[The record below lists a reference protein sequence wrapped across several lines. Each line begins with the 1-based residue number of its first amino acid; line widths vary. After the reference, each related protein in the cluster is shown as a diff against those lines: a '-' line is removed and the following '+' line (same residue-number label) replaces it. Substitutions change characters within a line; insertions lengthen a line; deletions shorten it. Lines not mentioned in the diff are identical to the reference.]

1 VTVSSSA
8 LLADLQQQVRLLEV
22 DLHDQ
27 VDRLPELEARLRSDH
42 SDASRA
48 QRTAESWT
56 AWLDAQVTQAAVS
69 WVLSCVFVRFC
80 EDNDLTTRRWIAGIN
95 DARGDGFARA
105 VDAQAAW
112 IQVNPRENDRAWLR
126 QAFTWLRGTRAG
138 ASLCPETDFVWW
150 WDLSAD
156 AAEALIGFFRRR
168 DGDGHLVHRFDSSDW
183 DTRFLGDLYQDL
195 SEAARKRY
203 ALLQTPEFVEEFIL
217 DLTLDPA
224 LDRFGLDGFR
234 IIDPAC
240 GSGHFLL
247 GSFKRLLAAWTEREP
262 GLEARQRVQRA
273 LDSIHGVDINA
284 GATAIAKFRL
294 MVAALRAAQASG
306 LDTPDAPD
314 FALHI
319 ATGDSLIWGASEGR
333 QLHADLIN
341 GQLLIDAHRYAWED
355 IDHHP
360 GILRRGTYHA
370 VVSNPPY
377 ITVKD
382 RATNRAYRQIYKTCA
397 GKYAMSVPFAELL
410 FALAI
415 RDQEVPGVVG
425 QITSNAFMKRE
436 FGKKLIEDF
445 LTGLDLTHVIDTSG
459 AYIPG
464 HGTPTV
470 ILVGNH
476 GYPRTETVRA
486 VLGIR
491 GEPSAPSDP
500 AKGQVWQS
508 IIENINSPGIQTK
521 YVTVADLPRK
531 RLATHPWSLSG
542 GGADELVRL
551 IDIAATCRVADI
563 AFRVGFYFVTGADEL
578 VVNSSR
584 LWRRIGFPAAYLRG
598 HVAGD
603 QVRDWTISSTDEV
616 ASPYAGNDLVPIEAD
631 SRMHQFYWPYRTRL
645 GARATFGGSTY
656 AAEGRPWWQW
666 HQFPPDRGAH
676 PLVLTFSQ
684 VATHNHFALGGKGI
698 AFNSTATIIKL
709 PAGATEDD
717 HIQLLGLLNSST
729 ACFLLKQVS
738 HNKGSTVDQHG
749 ARQTTVDWENFYQFN
764 STKVGNF
771 PVPVGA
777 PLAGGKKLDS
787 LAQELAMVTPGAV
800 VALEVPTR
808 EDLSEASARW
818 EAVRAEMI
826 AVQEELDWEVY
837 RIYGVLDN
845 DLTYVGNDL
854 PGLALGER
862 AFEIIL
868 ARKAA
873 ACEIETQW
881 FARHRSTPIT
891 EIPAHWP
898 SAYRELVARRID
910 LIESNPLLHLIERPE
925 CKRRWVSRPWDDMQR
940 DALTEWVLDR
950 LEAAD
955 LWRDDHGPR
964 VLSVAQLADLVRTDL
979 DLRDVLVP
987 FTGKPD
993 LDLTAELGRL
1003 LADEAVPYLA
1013 ADRYKESGMRK
1024 RAAWERTWELQ
1035 RREDAGEQVGK
1046 IPVPP
1051 KYGTGDFVTT
1061 AIWRHRGKLDV
1072 PKERFISYPGAG
1084 RDGDK
1089 TAVLG
1094 WAGWDHLAQAQ
1105 ALARL
1110 ILDRTQQEGWD
1121 TARLTPLLA
1130 GLAEL
1135 EPWLH
1140 QWHHQPDPLYGGSPA
1155 AFYTSFLDDQLQNNG
1170 LTRDQL
1176 AAWRPET
1183 GRRPRA
1189 RR

>member
-8 LLADLQQQVRLLEV
+8 LLADLQRQVRVLEA
-22 DLHDQ
+22 DLREQ
-27 VDRLPELEARLRSDH
+27 VDRLPELRARLRSDH
-42 SDASRA
+42 ADAARA

-112 IQVNPRENDRAWLR
+112 IQANPRENDRAWLR
-126 QAFTWLRGTRAG
+126 HAFTWLRGTRAG
-138 ASLCPETDFVWW
+138 GSLCPDTDFVWW

-195 SEAARKRY
+195 SEAARRRY

-234 IIDPAC
+234 MIDPAC

-247 GSFKRLLAAWTEREP
+247 GSFRRLLTAWTEREP

-319 ATGDSLIWGASEGR
+319 ATGDSLIWGSGGGR
-333 QLHADLIN
+333 QLHADLID
-341 GQLLIDAHRYAWED
+341 GELLIDEHRYAWED

-360 GILRRGTYHA
+360 GILRRGSYHA
-370 VVSNPPY
+370 IVANPPY

-382 RATNRAYRQIYKTCA
+382 RATNEAYRQIYKTCYRQ
-397 GKYAMSVPFAELL
+397 YAMSVPFAELL

-415 RDQEVPGVVG
+415 RDEEAPGMVG
-425 QITSNAFMKRE
+425 QITSNSFMKRE

-445 LTGLDLTHVIDTSG
+445 LTEIDLTHVIDISG

-464 HGTPTV
+464 HATPTV
-470 ILVGNH
+470 ILVGNCR
-476 GYPRTETVRA
+476 YPRTETVSA

-491 GEPSAPSDP
+491 GEPSPPAEP
-500 AKGQVWQS
+500 AKGRVWRS
-508 IIENINSPGIQTK
+508 IVENIGSPGTQTD
-521 YVTVADLPRK
+521 YVTVADLPRE
-531 RLATHPWSLSG
+531 RLTAHPWSLSG
-542 GGADELVRL
+542 GGAADLVSELERRNARLSELVEAPIGRAVR
-551 IDIAATCRVADI
+551 I
-563 AFRVGFYFVTGADEL
+563 GADDIYIRE
-578 VVNSSR
+578 
-584 LWRRIGFPAAYLRG
+584 RRTLATAEGREGYVRCFVIGES
-598 HVAGD
+598 
-603 QVRDWTISSTDEV
+603 VRDWAADEGTYV
-616 ASPYAGNDLVPIEAD
+616 LYPYDEGGRSRAGLESLLWN
-631 SRMHQFYWPYRTRL
+631 WRTSLLQR
-645 GARATFGGSTY
+645 GTFQGNMVDAGLQ
-656 AAEGRPWWQW
+656 WWEYMQ
-666 HQFPPDRGAH
+666 HTPSAYNT
-676 PLVLTFSQ
+676 PLSIAFAF
-684 VATHNHFALGGKGI
+684 VATHNHFVLTRGGEV
-698 AFNSTATIIKL
+698 FNKSAPVIKL
-709 PAGATEDD
+709 PERARVDD
-717 HIQLLGLLNSST
+717 HLRLLGLLNSST
-729 ACFLLKQVS
+729 ACFWLKQVS
-738 HNKGSTVDQHG
+738 HSKGVGGIGGGIGDEE
-749 ARQTTVDWENFYQFN
+749 WEPRFEFTG
-764 STKVGNF
+764 TKLQEF
-771 PVPVGA
+771 PLPDGA
-777 PLAGGKKLDS
+777 PLDRARRLDS
-787 LAQELAMVTPGAV
+787 LAQELASVTPSAV
-800 VALEVPTR
+800 AAREIPALGTLREARTR
-808 EDLSEASARW
+808 WKAIW
-818 EAVRAEMI
+818 TEMI

-837 RIYGVLDN
+837 RLYGLLDN
-845 DLTYVGNDL
+845 DLTYTGNDL

-868 ARKAA
+868 ARKGAA
-873 ACEIETQW
+873 GDVDTEW
-881 FARHRSTPIT
+881 FTRHRSTPIT
-891 EIPAHWP
+891 EIPVHWP
-898 SAYRELVARRID
+898 PAYRELVARRIE
-910 LIESNPLLHLIERPE
+910 LIESHRLLHLIERPE
-925 CKRRWVSRPWDDMQR
+925 CKRRWATRPWEDMQR

-955 LWRDDHGPR
+955 LWRDEHGPR
-964 VLSVAQLADLVRTDL
+964 VLSVAQLADLLRTDL
-979 DLRDVLVP
+979 DLRDVLVLL
-987 FTGKPD
+987 TGRPD

-1013 ADRYKESGMRK
+1013 ALRYKESGMRK
-1024 RAAWERTWELQ
+1024 RAAWEHTWELQ
-1035 RREDAGEQVGK
+1035 RREDAGEKVGE

-1051 KYGTGDFVTT
+1051 KYSTGDFRTT

-1084 RDGDK
+1084 RDGDR

-1110 ILDRTQQEGWD
+1110 ILHRAQQEGWD
-1121 TARLTPLLA
+1121 RTRLTPLLA

-1140 QWHHQPDPLYGGSPA
+1140 QWHNAPDPLHGGSPA
-1155 AFYTSFLDDQLQNNG
+1155 AFYSSFLDDQLQTNG

-1176 AAWRPET
+1176 TT
-1183 GRRPRA
+1183 GDRRS
-1189 RR
+1189 RRTSAVG